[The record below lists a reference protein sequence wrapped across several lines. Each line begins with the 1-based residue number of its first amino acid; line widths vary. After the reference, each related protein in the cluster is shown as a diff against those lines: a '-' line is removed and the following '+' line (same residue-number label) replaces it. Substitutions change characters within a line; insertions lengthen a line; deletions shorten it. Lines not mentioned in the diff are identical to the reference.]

1 MSMMTC
7 VVSVTKTSIEPLV
20 PAGTT
25 AAFASSVPRRSFK
38 IDTVGVGG
46 FPVGQAVRKL
56 REPVGTT
63 VKFSEYAWAVEGMLQ
78 RVLLN
83 TGIVLVSLAFIAG
96 DPKLS
101 PVALRVS
108 TNRQGTMA
116 TKAMELLNGVP
127 DAASGVGR
135 AAWNFSLSSG
145 SRCADDAS
153 QKAGACQV
161 EIGRSVF
168 RLRFC
173 PVAGAT
179 KSRKTSDTAVTRDVS
194 FSIRWD
200 LLFRSEEHTSE

>member
-78 RVLLN
+78 RVLLS

-96 DPKLS
+96 GPKAPLS
-101 PVALRVS
+101 PVKPRVS

-135 AAWNFSLSSG
+135 AAWNFSLSNG
-145 SRCADDAS
+145 SLC
-153 QKAGACQV
+153 
-161 EIGRSVF
+161 
-168 RLRFC
+168 
-173 PVAGAT
+173 
-179 KSRKTSDTAVTRDVS
+179 
-194 FSIRWD
+194 
-200 LLFRSEEHTSE
+200 RSEEHTSELQSPMYLVC

>member
-1 MSMMTC
+1 
-7 VVSVTKTSIEPLV
+7 
-20 PAGTT
+20 
-25 AAFASSVPRRSFK
+25 
-38 IDTVGVGG
+38 
-46 FPVGQAVRKL
+46 VGQAVRKL

-101 PVALRVS
+101 PVAPRVS

-116 TKAMELLNGVP
+116 TKAREVLNGVP

-135 AAWNFSLSSG
+135 AAWSLSLSNG
-145 SRCADDAS
+145 SLCADDAS

-161 EIGRSVF
+161 EMGRSVF
-168 RLRFC
+168 TLRFW
-173 PVAGAT
+173 PVAGRV
-179 KSRKTSDTAVTRDVS
+179 KSRLTSDIAAMRDVIFNIRR
-194 FSIRWD
+194 FSC
-200 LLFRSEEHTSE
+200 L

>member
-1 MSMMTC
+1 MSMTTC
-7 VVSVTKTSIEPLV
+7 VVLVTKTSIEPFV

-25 AAFASSVPRRSFK
+25 AAFASIVPRRSFK
-38 IDTVGVGG
+38 IDTIGLGG

-116 TKAMELLNGVP
+116 TKAREVLNGVP

-135 AAWNFSLSSG
+135 AAWSRSLSSG
-145 SRCADDAS
+145 SRCA
-153 QKAGACQV
+153 
-161 EIGRSVF
+161 R
-168 RLRFC
+168 
-173 PVAGAT
+173 T
-179 KSRKTSDTAVTRDVS
+179 
-194 FSIRWD
+194 
-200 LLFRSEEHTSE
+200 

>member
-7 VVSVTKTSIEPLV
+7 VVSVTKTSIDPLV

-25 AAFASSVPRRSFK
+25 AAFASSVPRTSFK
-38 IDTVGVGG
+38 IDTIGLGG

-96 DPKLS
+96 GPKAPLS
-101 PVALRVS
+101 PVKPRVS

-135 AAWNFSLSSG
+135 AAWNFSLSNG
-145 SRCADDAS
+145 SLCADDAS
-153 QKAGACQV
+153 QKAGACHV
-161 EIGRSVF
+161 EIGRSAF

-179 KSRKTSDTAVTRDVS
+179 ESRKTSDRAVTRDVS
-194 FSIRWD
+194 FSIR
-200 LLFRSEEHTSE
+200 

>member
-1 MSMMTC
+1 MNSSISRWAMLRSLRTMLVIC
-7 VVSVTKTSIEPLV
+7 QVSSNSVTGSGRSTSIEPLV

-25 AAFASSVPRRSFK
+25 AAFASTVPRKSFR
-38 IDTVGVGG
+38 IDTIGLGG

-96 DPKLS
+96 APKLS
-101 PVALRVS
+101 PVAPRVS

-116 TKAMELLNGVP
+116 TKAREVLNGVP

-135 AAWNFSLSSG
+135 ADWSLSLSNG
-145 SRCADDAS
+145 SLCADDAS
-153 QKAGACQV
+153 QKAGACHV
-161 EIGRSVF
+161 EIGRASC
-168 RLRFC
+168 RER
-173 PVAGAT
+173 
-179 KSRKTSDTAVTRDVS
+179 
-194 FSIRWD
+194 
-200 LLFRSEEHTSE
+200 